1 MALTATI
8 IFIAVLD
15 CAVLGAL
22 AYVMLIPR
30 RFRRHA
36 ADAAAAAPDDQ
47 LLAWRRAA

>member
-1 MALTATI
+1 MSLTITI
-8 IFIAVLD
+8 ILIAVLD
-15 CAVLGAL
+15 CAVLAAL

-36 ADAAAAAPDDQ
+36 ADAAVAVPDDQ